1 MYLAM
6 NRFSILEGQEEAF
19 ETVWRERES
28 KLSDVPGFKTFHLLK
43 GAFDETTG
51 TTLYA
56 THTIWADREHF
67 LNWTKSEHF
76 RAAHRNA
83 GGNKH
88 LYAGHPQF
96 EGFEAVLSE

>member
-6 NRFSILEGQEEAF
+6 NRFSILKGQEEAF

-28 KLSDVPGFKTFHLLK
+28 RLSDVPGFQTFHLMK
-43 GAFDETTG
+43 GAFDEDSG

-56 THTIWADREHF
+56 THTIWNSQQDF
-67 LNWTKSEHF
+67 VNWTRSEHF
-76 RAAHRNA
+76 REAHKNA

-88 LYAGHPQF
+88 MYAGHPKF
-96 EGFEAVLSE
+96 EGFEPVLSE